1 MMGISLTPDEDDTRT
16 VITMVLVSGEERVKL
31 RAEEEHLR
39 MRQPSPSRCSL
50 LYTSRAIPG
59 IDAGTHNHSIEE

>member
-1 MMGISLTPDEDDTRT
+1 MMGISVTPDEDDTRT

-39 MRQPSPSRCSL
+39 MRQPSPSRIFSFIHFSS
-50 LYTSRAIPG
+50 YSRR
-59 IDAGTHNHSIEE
+59 

>member
-1 MMGISLTPDEDDTRT
+1 
-16 VITMVLVSGEERVKL
+16 MVLVSGEERVKL

-59 IDAGTHNHSIEE
+59 VDARTHNHSIEE